1 MLRRYMKA
9 LVWTAALAVAI
20 PSAAQTIAVD
30 VRDAAQNPSRATSV
44 DQTQKPRPPAPAR
57 PGSLRDPIGFRAWV
71 NFDYLSIAARE
82 SFDAVLGTSTMSAI
96 GGGGEV
102 LNLWKRLFARI
113 GVSSAGET
121 GSRVVVVNNEVF
133 DLGIPIEVN
142 MTMLEVA
149 GGWRYAP
156 RPRPRPPAPGRPP
169 APAARPG
176 APPPRPRYAVYGGGG
191 LLRVSYHEDSDFAG
205 SLENVRNTFNGFIVF
220 GGLEVTVWKW
230 VIAGVEGQYRG
241 LNNALGEGGVSE
253 VFDEKNLGGG
263 ALRVL
268 FGVRK

>member
-1 MLRRYMKA
+1 MLRRYMKL
-9 LVWTAALAVAI
+9 LVWTAALAVAT
-20 PSAAQTIAVD
+20 PSAAQTIAAD
-30 VRDAAQNPSRATSV
+30 VWDAAQNPSRAASV
-44 DQTQKPRPPAPAR
+44 DQTQKPRPPAPAK
-57 PGSLRDPIGFRAWV
+57 PGAPRRDPIGFRAWV
-71 NFDYLSIAARE
+71 NFDYLSIAAKE

-121 GSRVVVVNNEVF
+121 GSRVAVVNNEVF
-133 DLGIPIEVN
+133 DLGIPIEIN

-149 GGWRYAP
+149 GGWRYVP
-156 RPRPRPPAPGRPP
+156 RPRPRPPAPGRTVTRPLTPP
-169 APAARPG
+169 V
-176 APPPRPRYAVYGGGG
+176 PRWAVYGGGG

-205 SLENVRNTFNGFIVF
+205 SLENVRDTFNGFIVF
-220 GGLEVTVWKW
+220 GGVEVTVWKW

-241 LNNALGEGGVSE
+241 LSNALGDGGVSE
-253 VFDEKNLGGG
+253 VFGEKNLGGG
-263 ALRVL
+263 AIRLL